1 MLSGIYT
8 ALIRANISV
17 EMLSDLIFI
26 NKNSTA
32 SVRNTPIYVFGISL
46 DALAV
51 IIDEMESNPYVFL
64 DASDPEWI

>member
-32 SVRNTPIYVFGISL
+32 SVRNTPIYVSEISL